1 MTNGITIRHAIS
13 ADVISYRE
21 LRLEALRNHPTAFGA
36 DYEENLHKPLSYW
49 EERLN
54 ENAEA
59 QAKFVAEQSGQ
70 LIGMAGIFRSM
81 SKKSYHSADLVGVYV
96 KPEWRGKN
104 ISEMLIRACLNW
116 AAEKNITIVKLGA
129 VTDNLPAIRVY
140 ERCGFKIYGTEPQ
153 ALQHEG
159 IYYDEHLMAIEIPH
173 PVK

>member
-1 MTNGITIRHAIS
+1 MTNGITIRHTVP
-13 ADVISYRE
+13 ADVTSYRE
-21 LRLEALRNHPTAFGA
+21 LRLEALRNHSTAFGS
-36 DYEENLHKPLSYW
+36 DYEENLQKPLSYW

-54 ENAEA
+54 ESAEA

-81 SKKSYHSADLVGVYV
+81 SKKSNHSADLVGVYV

-116 AAEKNITIVKLGA
+116 AAEKNITIVKLGV
-129 VTDNLPAIRVY
+129 VTGNLPAIRAY

-153 ALQHEG
+153 ALCYEG

-173 PVK
+173 TP